1 MIIFNVVANRHQEEM
16 AAWRANM
23 NVSLVCERMSRPCL
37 LHRGLSDRT
46 GSEAYFP
53 HMSGVLLVLL
63 SVGLQR

>member
-1 MIIFNVVANRHQEEM
+1 
-16 AAWRANM
+16 M
-23 NVSLVCERMSRPCL
+23 NVSLVCERMSGPCL